1 MKLARLSGL
10 VAGFTLL
17 ALLGGCAPTKSVDYS
32 AFKQAKPRSIL
43 VLPPLNE
50 SPDVKA
56 TYSMLSQ
63 VTFPLAEAGYYVVPV
78 ALADETFRQNG
89 LTSAGDVHQVSPAKL
104 REIYGADAALYVT
117 VSDYGTRYMVISSA
131 TIVTASAK
139 LVDLRSGTTLWT
151 GSATA
156 SSEEGNGGNNG
167 GLVGMLITAAVK
179 QIINSS
185 VEDAGYP
192 IAGMTSARLLS
203 AGQPGGLLYGPRSP
217 RYGSDWAVRRGYG
230 DVSVASAQAAGRG
243 LAAALRLAMYWR
255 IRSSS
260 NARMARRSSS
270 RRRPMASNCR
280 RRSSGSACR
289 SLRSQTSQSRGTAK
303 RPAMVCS
310 TTSDGCP
317 PLVSKCRNW
326 LTVTP
331 NRSAICRWVR
341 AFCWRRRRRFCAK
354 LMENSPSQG
363 KSLPPPR

>member
-203 AGQPGGLLYGPRSP
+203 AGQPGGLLSGPRSP
-217 RYGSDWAVRRGYG
+217 R
-230 DVSVASAQAAGRG
+230 
-243 LAAALRLAMYWR
+243 
-255 IRSSS
+255 
-260 NARMARRSSS
+260 
-270 RRRPMASNCR
+270 
-280 RRSSGSACR
+280 
-289 SLRSQTSQSRGTAK
+289 
-303 RPAMVCS
+303 
-310 TTSDGCP
+310 
-317 PLVSKCRNW
+317 
-326 LTVTP
+326 
-331 NRSAICRWVR
+331 
-341 AFCWRRRRRFCAK
+341 
-354 LMENSPSQG
+354 
-363 KSLPPPR
+363 